1 MTSQQIEGNEPLHEN
16 WGAETGDSI
25 DEVGDPPR
33 IWTLDLELPG
43 CAFTRSLGELMAI
56 SGERRRRRRRR
67 RGVCRVVIHL
77 LTSPQTPF
85 LTPLCI
91 ILSNTPFNVF

>member
-56 SGERRRRRRRR
+56 SGERRRRW
-67 RGVCRVVIHL
+67 GRVFVEWLIHL
-77 LTSPQTPF
+77 LISLDHF
-85 LTPLCI
+85 
-91 ILSNTPFNVF
+91 